1 MAQVEGAELVAI
13 GLANQGESVIAFDRE
28 TGAPLSPVVVWS
40 DRRSAAIVAALEG
53 TDAET
58 ILADRTGLPLDP
70 YFSAGKIAWLLENV
84 DAVADANRAGRLAVS
99 TLDGFFLHRLSGGA
113 RFVTDPS
120 TASRTQLMH
129 LEERRFDGDCA
140 KVFGIALDALPEI
153 GPTVPRD
160 PIPTPLGA
168 PVAATIVDQQAALA
182 ALGAVNSGD
191 VKVTYGTG
199 CFIQAN
205 AGSTA
210 VRPGGGLLPTLGWEL
225 GTGEVAYAIEGGVFT
240 AATAVDWLVG
250 LGLAGSAADVDR
262 LAATAHPG
270 ETRFLPAFTG
280 MGAPW
285 WRPGAAGVL
294 AGLRASTTPA
304 DIAFAVLEGIAHRV
318 ADVLETIEAEQG
330 LPDAIRVDGGL
341 SASETLV
348 QLQADLI
355 GRPVAVSAEREGTA
369 AGAAGLAA
377 IGAGMLDLA
386 GLASRARVAREAGP
400 SISADERA
408 TRRAEWRAFVE
419 SSAALDPGAAE

>member
-40 DRRSAAIVAALEG
+40 DRRSAAIVAGLAG
-53 TDAET
+53 TDAEAL
-58 ILADRTGLPLDP
+58 LADRTGLPLDP
-70 YFSAGKIAWLLENV
+70 YFSAGKIAWLLQNV
-84 DAVADANRAGRLAVS
+84 DAVADAARAGRLAIG
-99 TLDGFFLHRLSGGA
+99 TLDGFFLHRLSGGT

-129 LEERRFDGDCA
+129 LEERRFDADCA
-140 KVFGIALDALPEI
+140 EVFGIGLGALPEI

-182 ALGAVNSGD
+182 ALGAVNPGD

-250 LGLAGSAADVDR
+250 LGLAESAADVDR

-386 GLASRARVAREAGP
+386 GLAARARVAREAEP
-400 SISADERA
+400 CISADERA
-408 TRRAEWRAFVE
+408 KRRADWRAFVE
-419 SSAALDPGAAE
+419 SSAALDPGTAE

>member
-1 MAQVEGAELVAI
+1 M
-13 GLANQGESVIAFDRE
+13 
-28 TGAPLSPVVVWS
+28 
-40 DRRSAAIVAALEG
+40 
-53 TDAET
+53 
-58 ILADRTGLPLDP
+58 
-70 YFSAGKIAWLLENV
+70 
-84 DAVADANRAGRLAVS
+84 
-99 TLDGFFLHRLSGGA
+99 
-113 RFVTDPS
+113 
-120 TASRTQLMH
+120 
-129 LEERRFDGDCA
+129 
-140 KVFGIALDALPEI
+140 
-153 GPTVPRD
+153 
-160 PIPTPLGA
+160 
-168 PVAATIVDQQAALA
+168 
-182 ALGAVNSGD
+182 
-191 VKVTYGTG
+191 
-199 CFIQAN
+199 
-205 AGSTA
+205 
-210 VRPGGGLLPTLGWEL
+210 
-225 GTGEVAYAIEGGVFT
+225 AYAIEGGVFT

-386 GLASRARVAREAGP
+386 GLAARARVAREAEP

-408 TRRAEWRAFVE
+408 TRRADWRAFVE